1 MDVPPRLG
9 APIFQAVIIPQ
20 RSLSPRAARRV
31 AIVVGA
37 MCCLTAAAVA
47 IAGAWPV
54 VGFTGA
60 ELLLAS
66 LLLRLHL
73 RGGNAREML
82 LLDDAGLSVV
92 RTDASGRRREVALP
106 GGWLSVRLQERPGR
120 VPALKVV
127 GRGVEEEVAASLGEA
142 EKRDLAAALAAA
154 LEARRNPRFDNPQLK
169 QQK

>member
-1 MDVPPRLG
+1 MDAPPRLG
-9 APIFQAVIIPQ
+9 APIFQAVIIPH
-20 RSLSPRAARRV
+20 RSLSPRAVRGV

-37 MCCLTAAAVA
+37 ACCLTAVAVA

-54 VGFTGA
+54 IGFTGA

-106 GGWLSVRLQERPGR
+106 GAWLSVRLQERPGR
-120 VPALKVV
+120 VPALKLV

-154 LEARRNPRFDNPQLK
+154 LEARRNPRFDNPQLSN
-169 QQK
+169 